1 MVGKRE
7 KLKVAL
13 PITKKIMDREKL
25 TELYRKYDLTEND
38 FFKHQHYTI
47 VTRSGIE
54 KIQATEQ
61 IVIDYEVI
69 ECTPN
74 FAAVKA
80 RCNKGGGNIETFASA
95 LKGGSY
101 KDGNTQSWYVLE
113 LAEKRAFSRIVLRY
127 IDLYKEGF
135 FAEDESEDF
144 KKKDA

>member
-1 MVGKRE
+1 MNTD
-7 KLKVAL
+7 KLK
-13 PITKKIMDREKL
+13 
-25 TELYRKYDLTEND
+25 ELYSTYSLSKDD

-47 VTRSGIE
+47 VTRQGIE
-54 KIQATEQ
+54 KIQAIEG
-61 IVIDYEVI
+61 INIKYEVI

-80 RCNKGGGNIETFASA
+80 TTSQNGKYIETFASA
-95 LKGGSY
+95 VKGESY

-113 LAEKRAFSRIVLRY
+113 IAEKRALSRIVLRY

-144 KKKDA
+144 KKS

>member
-1 MVGKRE
+1 MNTDLLKELWE
-7 KLKVAL
+7 KYEL
-13 PITKKIMDREKL
+13 TKD
-25 TELYRKYDLTEND
+25 D

-54 KIQATEQ
+54 KIQAIEGIEIT
-61 IVIDYEVI
+61 YEVI

-80 RCNKGGGNIETFASA
+80 TSGKGSKKIETFATA
-95 LKGGSY
+95 LKGASF

-113 LAEKRAFSRIVLRY
+113 IAEKRALSRIVLRT
-127 IDLYKEGF
+127 IGLYKEGF
-135 FAEDESEDF
+135 FAEDESEEF